1 MSTAIPR
8 VDAMKPSK
16 PGSTR
21 TAPARPPDGFPGKGP
36 YRAYIAF
43 GSGGI
48 FLLLVALLLLRAI
61 WALGNG
67 EAAWN
72 GVMASFRHPLY
83 VIFHLVAFG
92 WLTWFSLRFF
102 KLFPKTQPYRAGPI
116 KRPPDAVVFAALAGV
131 FFAVSAIVVAILW
144 GAIL

>member
-1 MSTAIPR
+1 VSTSTAR

-21 TAPARPPDGFPGKGP
+21 TAPPRPPDGFPSKGP
-36 YRAYIAF
+36 YRTYLAF

-48 FLLLVALLLLRAI
+48 FLLLVAVLLLRAI

-67 EAAWN
+67 EAEWN
-72 GVMASFRHPLY
+72 GVMASFQHPLY
-83 VIFHLVAFG
+83 VIFHLIAFG
-92 WLTWFSLRFF
+92 WLTWFALRFF
-102 KLFPKTQPYRAGPI
+102 KLFPKTQPFRAGAI
-116 KRPPDAVVFAALAGV
+116 KRPPDPVVFAALAGA
-131 FFAVSAIVVAILW
+131 FFAASAIVVAILW